1 MHPALLQVYGR
12 YVDGRGLRLEGLQKA
27 YDDGAGDLE
36 RDYAI
41 VSQWQRSGGQATGP
55 PPQRQNVRQST
66 YQPPT
71 QLSPRAMSVP
81 GGFTLEEKV
90 AIMFKC
96 FDRDG
101 DGR

>member
-1 MHPALLQVYGR
+1 M
-12 YVDGRGLRLEGLQKA
+12 DGRGLRLEGLQKA

-36 RDYAI
+36 RDYAS
-41 VSQWQRSGGQATGP
+41 VSQWQRSGERA

-81 GGFTLEEKV
+81 GGFTREEKV